1 MVRGRLIGYA
11 TALQYRSAAGTTWL
25 VDSPKDRR
33 ELQRWVRRG
42 VPLFCNKI
50 VERSV
55 TGGLRVL
62 RENPPMPFARLRP
75 DAFLDTE
82 DLVRHFECSLL
93 TVYRW
98 ISKRGLNP
106 TRRIGREL
114 FFKKRD
120 VLAWEKKIG
129 RPLPG
134 RPKRRDE

>member
-1 MVRGRLIGYA
+1 VI
-11 TALQYRSAAGTTWL
+11 
-25 VDSPKDRR
+25 
-33 ELQRWVRRG
+33 RRG
-42 VPLFCNKI
+42 ELLFCNKI

-62 RENPPMPFARLRP
+62 LENPPVAFARLRP

-82 DLVRHFECSLL
+82 DLVRYFECSLL

-98 ISKRGLNP
+98 ISMRGLKP

-120 VLAWEKKIG
+120 VLAWEKKTG

-134 RPKRRDE
+134 RPKRRDEKGRTP